1 MKNIDFEKALEKLEE
16 IVAKLEKGDSSLDT
30 SLKQYEEGIGLVRE
44 CREKLGKA
52 KSKIEELI
60 KNDDG
65 SFRKEPFSE
74 K

>member
-1 MKNIDFEKALEKLEE
+1 MKNMDFEEAIGELEA
-16 IVAKLEKGDSSLDT
+16 IVAKLEKGDISLDA
-30 SLKQYEEGIGLVRE
+30 SLKQYEEGIKLVRV

-52 KSKIEELI
+52 KSRIDELT

-65 SFRKEPFSE
+65 SFKKEPFPE